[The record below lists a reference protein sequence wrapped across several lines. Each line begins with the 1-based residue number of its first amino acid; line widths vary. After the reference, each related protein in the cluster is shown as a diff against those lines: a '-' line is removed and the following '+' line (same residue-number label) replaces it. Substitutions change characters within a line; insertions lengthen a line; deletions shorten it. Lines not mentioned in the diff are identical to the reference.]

1 MPGLHPFDFRHLA
14 PNELPPELQADGA
27 RSIGRLVA
35 HIEQQGLR
43 ASVEQSLE
51 IPAALWRS
59 DPGNPP
65 LSVLADPVLQHPV
78 PADSVLAVVL
88 YRNGVPVGC
97 VAHRRIRSDEHT
109 SELQSLMRIS
119 YSVFCL
125 KTKKTNNTLSTLQ

>member
-1 MPGLHPFDFRHLA
+1 MPGLHPFDFMDLA

-59 DPGNPP
+59 DQIGRAH
-65 LSVLADPVLQHPV
+65 VCTPV
-78 PADSVLAVVL
+78 P
-88 YRNGVPVGC
+88 N
-97 VAHRRIRSDEHT
+97 EHLVCRLLL
-109 SELQSLMRIS
+109 E
-119 YSVFCL
+119 
-125 KTKKTNNTLSTLQ
+125 KKKTLIGSRHTTQNTDKA

>member
-51 IPAALWRS
+51 ILAALWRS

-65 LSVLADPVLQHPV
+65 LSVLADPVLLHQV
-78 PADSVLAVVL
+78 PAAYVLALVL
-88 YRNGVPVGC
+88 YCNGLPVVC
-97 VAHRRIRSDEHT
+97 VSPPRSWYT
-109 SELQSLMRIS
+109 
-119 YSVFCL
+119 
-125 KTKKTNNTLSTLQ
+125 TLAPALHHLTPLFPPPQTQT